1 MMRILLGTAL
11 MVLTCAAQAAA
22 GETATV
28 AVPEPTT
35 LALISAGVAALTVGT
50 RWFRRK

>member
-1 MMRILLGTAL
+1 MRMLLGAA
-11 MVLTCAAQAAA
+11 VISLTYVAQAAA
-22 GETATV
+22 GLSDSV

-35 LALISAGVAALTVGT
+35 LALISAGAAALAVGT